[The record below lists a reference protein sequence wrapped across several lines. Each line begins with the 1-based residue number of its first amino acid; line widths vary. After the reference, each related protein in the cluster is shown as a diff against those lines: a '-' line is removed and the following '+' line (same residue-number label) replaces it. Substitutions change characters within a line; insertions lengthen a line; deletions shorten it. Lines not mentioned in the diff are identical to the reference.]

1 MILTVPAEDTGLKA
15 LTIQMVHRM
24 TDSEMT
30 VVRLQDLTALLEE
43 ANAAGVV
50 AGTTAVEK
58 EAMITVVVVKATAD
72 DPVLVSMVFCYFVL
86 LQSPSLAPSCSERPH
101 I

>member
-1 MILTVPAEDTGLKA
+1 
-15 LTIQMVHRM
+15 M
-24 TDSEMT
+24 TDTELIVARLQEMT
-30 VVRLQDLTALLEE
+30 ALAAEV
-43 ANAAGVV
+43 NAAGVV